1 MSAMTTLRDPP
12 SSLIDALAAIV
23 GRDNV
28 ITDPKRREILGTDI
42 FYKRTPPL
50 LGVRPRSSDEVPA
63 IVKAVAA
70 GGCTLAPRGG
80 GLSYSAGYLTDRED
94 TVTLDMGG
102 CNRIIEINADD
113 MYVRVEAGVTWNQ
126 LNEALKPHG
135 LRTPFWGTGS
145 GLVATV
151 GGGLSQN
158 AINYGSARWGFLADS
173 VIGLKVVLGDGRELR
188 TGAWANNE
196 NPIPFTRHYG
206 PDLTGLFCAD
216 AGAMAVKT
224 EVVLQLIQRPGAVRY
239 AAFSFDR
246 REDFTW
252 CMSEVARRNLVTEC
266 FGIDPWFLSERIAS
280 TGFADDIQK
289 LINVAKEQNSVLGGL
304 KAAFDVAVAGRH
316 YLKGVGYTV
325 HMTMDGR
332 DDDDA
337 ESELAE
343 VREICKGRGGKEIEA
358 SIPRIMRGTP
368 FPPPLMMLGPDGDR
382 WVPMHG
388 IVPHSKHLTVL
399 ERVDDYFNRH
409 SSVISQHNLV
419 WGHVSNLIGRS
430 CTLVEVNFYW
440 KDARTAMIESY
451 LDPSFVA
458 TKKTFPPAPETW
470 AAVNTLRSG
479 LSAIFRD
486 LGGFHMQIGRSYPF
500 LESRRPENQALLR
513 ALKAYLD
520 PKGIINPGALGLP

>member
-1 MSAMTTLRDPP
+1 MTTLREPP
-12 SSLIDALAAIV
+12 PGLIDALAAIV

-28 ITDPKRREILGTDI
+28 ITDPNRREIYGTDI

-50 LGVRPRSSDEVPA
+50 MGVRPRASEEVPA
-63 IVKAVAA
+63 IVKAIGAH
-70 GGCTLAPRGG
+70 GCTLAPRGG
-80 GLSYSAGYLTDRED
+80 GLSYSAGYLTDRDD
-94 TVTLDMGG
+94 TVTLDMGA

-188 TGAWANNE
+188 TGAWAANDS
-196 NPIPFTRHYG
+196 PTPFTRHYG

-224 EVVLQLIQRPGAVRY
+224 EIVLQLIQRPGAVRY
-239 AAFSFDR
+239 AAFSFDSR
-246 REDFTW
+246 ADFTC

-304 KAAFDVAVAGRH
+304 KAAFEVAAAGRH

-332 DDDDA
+332 DDADA
-337 ESELAE
+337 EGELAE
-343 VREICKGRGGKEIEA
+343 VRSICTRRGGKEIEA
-358 SIPRIMRGTP
+358 SIPKIMRGTP

-399 ERVDDYFNRH
+399 ERVDEYFNRH
-409 SSVISQHNLV
+409 ADVIKKHNLV

-440 KDARTAMIESY
+440 KDARTKMIDSY
-451 LDPSFVA
+451 LDPAFLA
-458 TKKTFPPAPETW
+458 TKKTFPAAPDTW
-470 AAVNTLRSG
+470 AAVNTLRAG
-479 LSAIFRD
+479 LSGIFRD
-486 LGGFHMQIGRSYPF
+486 LGGIHMQIGRSYPF
-500 LESRRPENQALLR
+500 LASRKAENQALLKS
-513 ALKAYLD
+513 LKTYFD